1 MEIEASLSLPLDCA
15 FDMKSPLFAKQGIR
29 TEERSLLDTTTG
41 KLRLIY
47 PFLDNL
53 DIVSTFG
60 PQFDHLWMMHYTLFE
75 RKAQS

>member
-47 PFLDNL
+47 PLLDNL